1 MTVRHRMYRY
11 TVEGAG
17 TFPYDM
23 LRYDGSYPD
32 QQADSLGLDLQACI
46 QPRDRRTVTLIHQY
60 IGPGGWEPC
69 ADRWKSF
76 LWTVTESSEVT

>member
-32 QQADSLGLDLQACI
+32 QQADSLALDHFE
-46 QPRDRRTVTLIHQY
+46 RDRRTVTLIHY
-60 IGPGGWEPC
+60 GPAEPGGWTPEER
-69 ADRWKSF
+69 RWKSF
-76 LWTVTESSEVT
+76 LWKVTAVSEVP

>member
-1 MTVRHRMYRY
+1 MTVKHRMYRY

-32 QQADSLGLDLQACI
+32 QQADSLALDHFE
-46 QPRDRRTVTLIHQY
+46 RGRRTVTLIHQY

-69 ADRWKSF
+69 ADRWRSF